1 MINGCTDTLFHQHC
15 GHIFCFAAAH
25 AINDTTFIFVFF
37 YEFKNSPHLI
47 LLLVASFNFQTQIGP
62 IKGRYEYF
70 RIFQGQLL
78 YNVFS
83 GYFVSCSSQC
93 YNRYFGKLI
102 T

>member
-15 GHIFCFAAAH
+15 GHTFCFAAAH

-37 YEFKNSPHLI
+37 YKFKDSPCLI
-47 LLLVASFNFQTQIGP
+47 LLLVASFYFQTQIGT

-78 YNVFS
+78 CNVFS
-83 GYFVSCSSQC
+83 GYFVSCSS
-93 YNRYFGKLI
+93 
-102 T
+102 